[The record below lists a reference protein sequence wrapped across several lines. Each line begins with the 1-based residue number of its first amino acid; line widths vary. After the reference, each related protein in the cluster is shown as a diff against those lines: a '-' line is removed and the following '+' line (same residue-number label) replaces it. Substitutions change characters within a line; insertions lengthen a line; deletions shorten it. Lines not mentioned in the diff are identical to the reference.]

1 MKLRKF
7 IIAAVKSTL
16 RNKMRGLLTILGII
30 IGVASVVSLMSLG
43 KGSQADIEKE
53 VASLGTNFMMIHPGS
68 SNMRGVRGGRGS
80 NPSLK
85 IKDIEYLKKEASA
98 LKNVSPLIRENDQV
112 VAGRENWNTS
122 IYGVNSEYEQIKSY
136 KVTSGRFITNK
147 DVKGRKK
154 NALVGKTIVDELF
167 NGNDPVGS
175 SIRIRN
181 VPFKIIG
188 VLGEKGTD
196 SRGEDQDDVILAPWT
211 TVMYRLGDG
220 RTVHEIVASALSK
233 TKMSL
238 AQEQIETVLRK
249 THKIGKIQE
258 DDFNVLDQ
266 TEIKERATS
275 ITSTITLLLSA
286 IAGVSLLVG
295 GIGIMN
301 IMLVS
306 VTERT
311 REIGLRLAVGAHPN
325 DILLQF
331 LIEAIIL
338 SVIGGLIGIAAGL
351 AIAYTMGSAT
361 GSSVVVDPQIVTLAF
376 SFSGGIGVFFGF
388 YPARKAANLNP
399 IDALRHE

>member
-1 MKLRKF
+1 MKLSTF
-7 IIAAVKSTL
+7 IVVAFKSTL

-43 KGSQADIEKE
+43 KGSQVDIEKE
-53 VASLGTNFMMIHPGS
+53 VASLGTNLIMIRPGS
-68 SNMRGVRGGRGS
+68 TDRGGVRGGSGS
-80 NPSLK
+80 KPSLK
-85 IKDIEYLKKEASA
+85 AKDLECLRKDATA
-98 LKNVSPLIRENDQV
+98 LQYVSPQVRENDQII
-112 VAGRENWNTS
+112 AGGQNWNTS
-122 IYGVNSEYEQIKSY
+122 IFGVTPEYKDIKSY
-136 KVTSGRFITNK
+136 KVPSGRFITAK

-154 NALVGKTIVDELF
+154 VALVGKTIVDELF

-196 SRGEDQDDVILAPWT
+196 SRGEDQDDVVLAPST

-220 RTVHEIVASALSK
+220 ETIHDIVASAVSNV
-233 TKMSL
+233 KMPL
-238 AQEQIETVLRK
+238 AKSQIETLLRK
-249 THKIGKIQE
+249 SHRLSDSQ
-258 DDFNVLDQ
+258 DSDFHVLDQ

-275 ITSTITLLLSA
+275 ITGTITLLLSA

-301 IMLVS
+301 IMLVT

-311 REIGLRLAVGAHPN
+311 REIGLRLAVGAHPG
-325 DILLQF
+325 DVLLQF
-331 LIEAIIL
+331 LIESTIL
-338 SVIGGLIGIAAGL
+338 SVIGGIIGILTGL
-351 AIAYTMGSAT
+351 GIAYALGSAT
-361 GSSVVVDPQIVTLAF
+361 GSSVVVDPQIILLAF
-376 SFSGGIGVFFGF
+376 AFSGGVGIFFGF

-399 IDALRHE
+399 IEALRHE